1 MTELKGKVAVVTGA
15 GQGMGRAI
23 ALALANAGSNLVLA
37 EIRANTLEHVK
48 KEIEKTGRE
57 VLAVRMDVSKWEDA
71 GRMAKAAMKK
81 FGRIDILVNDAA
93 ISPKGK
99 GKGKGGVP
107 LPTLEIDEKDWDNVM
122 NVNLKGVFNV
132 SKAVAPFMI
141 KQRSG
146 TIVNITSVA
155 GLTAGARC
163 TASAHYVVS
172 KAGAI
177 CLTKVLAR
185 ELAPYNITVNNLAPG
200 RTETEMVELSDPDE
214 NEYIRNLTPLR
225 RFAKPSEIA
234 GGVLFLVSEA
244 ASFITGET
252 LVMDGG
258 RTMH

>member
-1 MTELKGKVAVVTGA
+1 MTELRGKVSIVTGA

-37 EIRANTLEHVK
+37 EIKPDTLK
-48 KEIEKTGRE
+48 DARKEIENMGGE
-57 VLAVRMDVSKWEDA
+57 VLAVRMDVSKWEEAD
-71 GRMAKAAMKK
+71 RMAKATMER

-107 LPTLEIDEKDWDNVM
+107 LQTLEIDEKEWDDVM

-177 CLTKVLAR
+177 CLTKVMAR

-200 RTETEMVELSDPDE
+200 RTETEMVALSDPDE
-214 NEYIRNLTPLR
+214 NDYIRDLTPLK

-244 ASFITGET
+244 ARFITGET
-252 LVMDGG
+252 LVIDGG